1 MKAKAQTTHH
11 AKCQLDKKKELS
23 KPPIWGCCGLTG
35 GSFLT
40 YRPIKH
46 PAFLRAGGIQAK
58 WLAKYGP
65 NGLCVIAAISKK
77 AGCLNC
83 PWVKNEPPVSPQQPQ
98 IGGVESSFFWPLTN
112 TSQLP

>member
-1 MKAKAQTTHH
+1 MIRYGTGNFFFGNRHPFWFLNEESLKWEIQMKAKAQTTHH

-46 PAFLRAGGIQAK
+46 SAFFEGR
-58 WLAKYGP
+58 
-65 NGLCVIAAISKK
+65 
-77 AGCLNC
+77 
-83 PWVKNEPPVSPQQPQ
+83 
-98 IGGVESSFFWPLTN
+98 
-112 TSQLP
+112 